1 MVRFEL
7 KKIFAKSS
15 NKIALIILLVA
26 IVVISYFAIGS
37 IEYVDSSGNSH
48 TGITAYNRLKEVK
61 NEWKGNITESV
72 LQEVLE
78 ENNKIKSSEEYL
90 SKNDNKKTQITMI
103 NDDIVKQQYLE
114 KEVMLKNRKIA
125 DDRANAL
132 KSLLIKNAIASEVF
146 DRNAALQNIKNMLN

>member
-7 KKIFAKSS
+7 KKIFAQSS
-15 NKIALIILLVA
+15 NKIAVIILLVA

-61 NEWKGNITESV
+61 NELKGNITESV

-78 ENNKIKSSEEYL
+78 ENNIIKRSEEYL
-90 SKNDNKKTQITMI
+90 SKNDTENNIAYSRGQGFSDIKDMI
-103 NDDIVKQQYLE
+103 NRSFCDFQEYDYYRVDTVTPSELGYFYS
-114 KEVMLKNRKIA
+114 NRI
-125 DDRANAL
+125 DN
-132 KSLLIKNAIASEVF
+132 
-146 DRNAALQNIKNMLN
+146 